1 MTWVALK
8 VLAAVVVAVVLYEI
22 GAGVVRNFAKGHAEP
37 AEDDAPPLADV
48 DYRFR
53 CVVCGAEV
61 IMYAAPDGEVPTPPR
76 HCAERMALITPVN

>member
-1 MTWVALK
+1 MLWLALK
-8 VLAAVVVAVVLYEI
+8 VLAAVIVAVVLYEI

-37 AEDDAPPLADV
+37 TEEETPPLADV

-76 HCAERMALITPVN
+76 HCAERMALIAPVN

>member
-1 MTWVALK
+1 MVWLALK
-8 VLAAVVVAVVLYEI
+8 IVAAVVAAVVLYEI

-37 AEDDAPPLADV
+37 DEDEVALADV

-76 HCAERMALITPVN
+76 HCAERMALITPVS

>member
-1 MTWVALK
+1 MVWLALK
-8 VLAAVVVAVVLYEI
+8 IGAAVVAAVVLYEI
-22 GAGVVRNFAKGHAEP
+22 GAGVVRNFARGHAEP
-37 AEDDAPPLADV
+37 DEDEVALADV

-76 HCAERMALITPVN
+76 HCAERMALITPVS